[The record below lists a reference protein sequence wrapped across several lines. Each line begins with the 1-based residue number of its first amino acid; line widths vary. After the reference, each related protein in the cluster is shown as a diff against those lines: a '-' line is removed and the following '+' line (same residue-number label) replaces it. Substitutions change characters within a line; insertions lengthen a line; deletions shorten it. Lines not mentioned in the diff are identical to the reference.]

1 MLLDLLR
8 GGDIFEIIVGLCVSA
23 FVVFC
28 IIPLHEF
35 AHAYIATKLGDDTA
49 RLKGRLT
56 ISPMA
61 HINWLGA
68 LMILLVGFGYAEPV
82 PVNIRNVKM
91 KNKKLA
97 MALIAFAGPVSNL
110 VMAFVSIIIMSVLAV
125 TLVSLSNSDEA
136 VYYALLMFFKYAA
149 VININ
154 LAVFNLIP
162 VPPLDGSRILF
173 AVLPTKYYFA
183 VMKYERYIVIVIMA
197 LLIFGVLTKPLSI
210 LSGAIYDLFYKIV
223 STVVYSFI

>member
-8 GGDIFEIIVGLCVSA
+8 GGDVTEIIVGLCVSA

-28 IIPLHEF
+28 IIPIHEF
-35 AHAYIATKLGDDTA
+35 AHAFIAYKLGDETA

-56 ISPMA
+56 LSPLA
-61 HINWLGA
+61 HINWIGA

-82 PVNIRNVKM
+82 PVNIRNVRM

-97 MALIAFAGPVSNL
+97 MAIIAFAGPVSNL
-110 VMAFVSIIIMSVLAV
+110 LIAFLSMMAMFIITKVFPAGGLIPAAFVIFFQY
-125 TLVSLSNSDEA
+125 T
-136 VYYALLMFFKYAA
+136 AL
-149 VININ
+149 ININ
-154 LAVFNLIP
+154 LAVFNLLP

-183 VMKYERYIVIVIMA
+183 VMKYERYIILIVMA
-197 LLIFGVLTKPLSI
+197 LLLFGVLTTPLSM
-210 LSGAIYDLFYKIV
+210 LANAVYQLFYSLLSII
-223 STVVYSFI
+223 F

>member
-1 MLLDLLR
+1 MLLSLLR
-8 GGDIFEIIVGLCVSA
+8 DPDRDIIQIIIRLCVSA

-28 IIPLHEF
+28 IIPLHEY
-35 AHAYIATKLGDDTA
+35 AHAFIAYKLGDDTA

-56 ISPMA
+56 INPMA

-68 LMILLVGFGYAEPV
+68 LMILLVGFGYAESV

-91 KNKKLA
+91 KNKKIA
-97 MALIAFAGPVSNL
+97 MALIALAGPLSNL
-110 VMAFVSIIIMSVLAV
+110 IIAFFSMIAMFVVARFTTGDSLIGYAFVVFFQF
-125 TLVSLSNSDEA
+125 T
-136 VYYALLMFFKYAA
+136 AL
-149 VININ
+149 ININ

-183 VMKYERYIVIVIMA
+183 VMKYERYIVLVVMA
-197 LLIFGVLTKPLSI
+197 LLFFGVLSTPLSM
-210 LSGAIYDLFYKIV
+210 LSGAVYKLFYSLISLV
-223 STVVYSFI
+223 F

>member
-1 MLLDLLR
+1 MLLSLLR
-8 GGDIFEIIVGLCVSA
+8 DPDRDITQIIIRLCVSA
-23 FVVFC
+23 FIVFC
-28 IIPLHEF
+28 IIPLHEY
-35 AHAYIATKLGDDTA
+35 AHAFIAYKLGDDTA

-56 ISPMA
+56 INPMA

-91 KNKKLA
+91 KNKKIA
-97 MALIAFAGPVSNL
+97 MALIALAGPLSNL
-110 VMAFVSIIIMSVLAV
+110 IIAFFSMIAMFVVARFTTGDSLIGYAFVVFFQF
-125 TLVSLSNSDEA
+125 T
-136 VYYALLMFFKYAA
+136 AL
-149 VININ
+149 ININ

-183 VMKYERYIVIVIMA
+183 VMKYERYIVLVVMA
-197 LLIFGVLTKPLSI
+197 LLFFGVLSTPLSM
-210 LSGAIYDLFYKIV
+210 LSSAVYKLFYSLISLV
-223 STVVYSFI
+223 F

>member
-8 GGDIFEIIVGLCVSA
+8 GGDVTEIIVGLCVSA

-28 IIPLHEF
+28 IIPIHEF
-35 AHAYIATKLGDDTA
+35 AHAFIAYKLGDETA

-56 ISPMA
+56 LSPLA
-61 HINWLGA
+61 HINWIGA

-82 PVNIRNVKM
+82 PVNIRNVRM

-97 MALIAFAGPVSNL
+97 MAIIAFAGPVSNL
-110 VMAFVSIIIMSVLAV
+110 LIAFLSMMAMFIIAKVFPAGGLIPAAFVIFFQY
-125 TLVSLSNSDEA
+125 T
-136 VYYALLMFFKYAA
+136 AL
-149 VININ
+149 ININ
-154 LAVFNLIP
+154 LAVFNLLP

-183 VMKYERYIVIVIMA
+183 VMKYERYIILIVMA
-197 LLIFGVLTKPLSI
+197 LLLFGVLTTPLSM
-210 LSGAIYDLFYKIV
+210 LANAVYQLFY
-223 STVVYSFI
+223 SLLSFVF

>member
-8 GGDIFEIIVGLCVSA
+8 GGDVTEIIVGLCVSA

-28 IIPLHEF
+28 IIPIHEF
-35 AHAYIATKLGDDTA
+35 AHAFIAYKLGDETA

-56 ISPMA
+56 LSPLA
-61 HINWLGA
+61 HINWIGA

-82 PVNIRNVKM
+82 PVNIRNVRM

-97 MALIAFAGPVSNL
+97 MAIIAFAGPVSNL
-110 VMAFVSIIIMSVLAV
+110 LISFLSMMAMFIIAKVFPAGGLIPAAFVIFFQY
-125 TLVSLSNSDEA
+125 T
-136 VYYALLMFFKYAA
+136 AL
-149 VININ
+149 ININ
-154 LAVFNLIP
+154 LAVFNLLP

-183 VMKYERYIVIVIMA
+183 VMKYERYIILIVMA
-197 LLIFGVLTKPLSI
+197 LLLFGVLTTPLSM
-210 LSGAIYDLFYKIV
+210 LANAVYQLFYSLLSIV
-223 STVVYSFI
+223 F

>member
-1 MLLDLLR
+1 MLLSLLR
-8 GGDIFEIIVGLCVSA
+8 DPDWDITQIIIRLCVSA
-23 FVVFC
+23 FIVFC
-28 IIPLHEF
+28 IIPLHEY
-35 AHAYIATKLGDDTA
+35 AHAFVAYKLGDDTA

-61 HINWLGA
+61 HINWIGA

-97 MALIAFAGPVSNL
+97 MALIALAGPLSNL
-110 VMAFVSIIIMSVLAV
+110 IIAFFSMVVMFLVATFAKGDSLIGYAFVVFFQF
-125 TLVSLSNSDEA
+125 T
-136 VYYALLMFFKYAA
+136 AL
-149 VININ
+149 ININ

-183 VMKYERYIVIVIMA
+183 VMKYERYIVLGVMA
-197 LLIFGVLTKPLSI
+197 LLFFGVLSTPLSMI
-210 LSGAIYDLFYKIV
+210 SSAIYKSFYSLI
-223 STVVYSFI
+223 SLIF